1 MRKRNSQLPRSGKRS
16 GREGRAAQYVR
27 MSTEHQKYS
36 TSNQADVIAKYAA
49 AHGFTICRIYADD
62 GKSGLRV
69 EGRDALQQLIA
80 DVQSGDADF
89 EAILVY
95 DVSRWGRFQ
104 NADESAH
111 YEFICKEAG
120 IAVHYCAEQF
130 SNDGSLSATLIK
142 SLKRAMAGE
151 YSRELSAK
159 VFAGQCRL
167 VSLGYRQGGAPGF
180 GLRRKLIDEHHN
192 AESLLRRGER
202 KSLQTDRVILVPG
215 PPEEVETVR
224 RIFRQF
230 TVTGRSEIE
239 IAESLNAQGLTTDL
253 GRQWT
258 RGVVHQILTNEKY
271 IGNNVYNRISFK
283 LKQTRVRNPQNMW
296 IRAEQAFEAVV
307 DVAVFRAARRIIEDR
322 SRQLTDEEMLQLL
335 RSTFSTKG
343 MLSSLIIDE
352 TDGMPSSSTYRQ
364 RFGSLV
370 RAYRL
375 VGYVPH
381 RDYAYIE
388 TNRALRTVYSDVIA
402 QTISAIESMGS
413 LVLRD
418 RETDLLRIDDEFN
431 ASIVIVRCQ
440 HTGAGA
446 LRWKVRFDAG
456 LNPDI
461 TLVVRMAR
469 ENEAIQDY
477 YLLPKIDFQES
488 MLRLREDNGVFLDA
502 YRFDSLDALA
512 VLSQRI
518 QIEEAA

>member
-1 MRKRNSQLPRSGKRS
+1 
-16 GREGRAAQYVR
+16 

-49 AHGFTICRIYADD
+49 ARGFTICRTYADD

-192 AESLLRRGER
+192 AKSLLRRGER

-215 PPEEVETVR
+215 PPEEVEVVR
-224 RIFRQF
+224 RIFQLF
-230 TVTGRSEIE
+230 TGAGRSEVE
-239 IAESLNAQGLTTDL
+239 IAESLNAQGLMTDL

-283 LKQTRVRNPQNMW
+283 LKQTRIRNPENLW
-296 IRAEQAFEAVV
+296 IRAERAFEAVI
-307 DVAVFRAARRIIEDR
+307 DPAVFRAARGIIEER

-335 RSTFSTKG
+335 SSTFSKKR

-352 TDGMPSSSTYRQ
+352 TDGMPSSSAYRQ
-364 RFGSLV
+364 RFGTLV

-375 VGYVPH
+375 VGYVPQ

-388 TNRALRTVYSDVIA
+388 TNRALRTVHSDVVA
-402 QTISAIESMGS
+402 ETMAAIEAMGS
-413 LVLRD
+413 FVLRD
-418 RETDLLRIDDEFN
+418 PETDLLRINDEFN
-431 ASIVIVRCQ
+431 ASIVIARCQ
-440 HTGAGA
+440 QTGTGA

-469 ENEAIQDY
+469 ENETIHDY

-512 VLSQRI
+512 VLSQRT